1 MVNSITR
8 RRFLTQA
15 GSVALAAGVGGT
27 LLEACGGSGGSSSSG
42 PVTLTYGWWSNG
54 PAKDNAMKDWL
65 GTFTKA
71 NPNITINPEI
81 LSWGDYWSKL
91 QTTVAGGNAWDI
103 IGMAGGNAAPYF
115 DQGALL
121 DLSQFG
127 DLQDATKNLLQSAVQ
142 MTSWKGKQYAL
153 PVGIY
158 VLMLGYNKS
167 LLQKAG
173 IPFPDPTTPMEF
185 SHFMEIGAKLSIK
198 SGNQYTQYAINI
210 NDLDTLYANFVLMEG
225 GQVYDTPI
233 NPKKLMLTDPTNS
246 AAALKGI
253 TDYQNLFTQN
263 LAVPYAE
270 MTNGAFGTGDI
281 DSLLTNKVAFSRV
294 VLGDFSQIVQQN
306 LTEQIGVTPLFAI
319 NGKQV
324 TSGNANSFG
333 IFANSK
339 HPNEAWTFIKW
350 ATSAGQR
357 GFGQV
362 SDIPA
367 DNTASAAM
375 GSYIQPAAFTQTLIA
390 CEKNFVPEV
399 MTPNAQYSTDIGN
412 ILTDLANRKITPA
425 QGVQQIQTKGQ
436 ADVSSAS

>member
-1 MVNSITR
+1 MVASMTR

-15 GSVALAAGVGGT
+15 GTAALATGVGGA
-27 LLEACGGSGGSSSSG
+27 LLSACGGSGGSSSG

-54 PAKDNAMKDWL
+54 PTKDNAMKDWL
-65 GTFTKA
+65 KTFTNA
-71 NPNITINPEI
+71 NPNIKINPEI
-81 LSWGDYWSKL
+81 LSWSDYWSKL
-91 QTTVAGGNAWDI
+91 QTTVAGGTAWDI

-121 DLSQFG
+121 DLGQFS
-127 DLQDATKNLLQSAVQ
+127 DLQDATKNLQPNTVQ
-142 MTSWKGKQYAL
+142 MTNWKGKQYAL
-153 PVGIY
+153 PVGVY

-173 IPFPDPTTPMEF
+173 IPAPSATVPMEF
-185 SHFMEIGAKLSIK
+185 SDFVQMAKKLSIK
-198 SGNQYTQYAINI
+198 SGNQYSQYAINV
-210 NDLDTLYANFVLMEG
+210 NDIDTLYTNFILMEG
-225 GQVYDTPI
+225 GQQYDNPV
-233 NPKKLMLTDPTNS
+233 NPKKVVLTDPANM
-246 AAALKGI
+246 AATIKGL

-263 LAVPYAE
+263 MAVPYAQ
-270 MTNGAFGTGDI
+270 MGNGAFGTGDI

-294 VLGDFSQIVQQN
+294 VLGDFLQIQQQG
-306 LTEQIGVTPLFAI
+306 LTSQIGVTPLFAI

-350 ATSAGQR
+350 ATSAGQK
-357 GFGQV
+357 GFAQV

-367 DNTASAAM
+367 DKTAAATM
-375 GSYIQPAAFTQTLIA
+375 ASYIQPAEFATTLIA

-399 MTPNAQYSTDIGN
+399 MTPNAQYGTDIGN
-412 ILTDLANRKITPA
+412 ILTDLSIGKLTPA
-425 QGVQQIQTKGQ
+425 AAAQQLQSKGQ
-436 ADVSSAS
+436 ADINSAS

>member
-1 MVNSITR
+1 MVNSMTR
-8 RRFLTQA
+8 RHFLAQA
-15 GSVALAAGVGGT
+15 GKGALAAGVGGT
-27 LLEACGGSGGSSSSG
+27 LLEACGGGNSASSSG

-54 PAKDNAMKDWL
+54 PAKDNAMKAWL
-65 GTFTKA
+65 NEFTRA
-71 NPNITINPEI
+71 NPSITVKPEI

-91 QTTVAGGNAWDI
+91 QTTVAGGNAWDV

-121 DLSQFG
+121 DLNQFD
-127 DLQDATKNLLQSAVQ
+127 DLKDASKNLLSSAVQ
-142 MTSWKGKQYAL
+142 MTNWKGKQCAL

-173 IPFPDPTTPMEF
+173 IPFPDPTTPMEL
-185 SHFMEIGAKLSIK
+185 SHFMEIGKKLSIK

-210 NDLDTLYANFVLMEG
+210 NDLDTLYANLILMEG
-225 GQVYDTPI
+225 GQVYDNPV
-233 NPKKLMLTDPTNS
+233 NPKKLVLTDAANA
-246 AAALKGI
+246 AAALKGM
-253 TDYQNLFTQN
+253 TDYQNLFTEN
-263 LAVPYAE
+263 VAVPYAQ
-270 MTNGAFGTGDI
+270 MSNGAFGTGDI
-281 DSLLTNKVAFSRV
+281 DSLLTNKVAFARV
-294 VLGDFSQIVQQN
+294 VLGDFSQIAEQN

-339 HPNEAWTFIKW
+339 HPNEAWTFVKW
-350 ATSAGQR
+350 ATSAGQQ

-367 DNTASAAM
+367 DNTASATM
-375 GSYIQPAAFTQTLIA
+375 SSYIKPAELTQTLIA

-399 MTPNAQYSTDIGN
+399 MTPNAQYGSDIGN
-412 ILTDLANRKITPA
+412 ILTDLSTGKITPA
-425 QGVQQIQTKGQ
+425 QSVQQIQAKGQ
-436 ADVSSAS
+436 ADISAAS

>member
-1 MVNSITR
+1 MVNSMTR
-8 RRFLTQA
+8 RRFLAQA
-15 GSVALAAGVGGT
+15 GKGALAAGVGGT

-54 PAKDNAMKDWL
+54 PSKDNAMKDWL
-65 GTFTKA
+65 ATFTKA
-71 NPNITINPEI
+71 NPNITIKPEI

-103 IGMAGGNAAPYF
+103 IGMAGGSAAPYF

-121 DLSQFG
+121 DLSQFS
-127 DLQDATKNLLQSAVQ
+127 DLQDASKNLLPSAVQ
-142 MTSWKGKQYAL
+142 MTNWKGKQCAL

-173 IPFPDPTTPMEF
+173 IPFPDPTTPMEL
-185 SHFMEIGAKLSIK
+185 SAFMEMGAKLSIK
-198 SGNQYTQYAINI
+198 SGSQYTQYAINI
-210 NDLDTLYANFVLMEG
+210 DYLDTLYTALIQMEG
-225 GQVYDTPI
+225 GQVYDNPV
-233 NPKKLMLTDPTNS
+233 NPKKLVLTDPANS
-246 AAALKGI
+246 AAALKGL

-263 LAVPYAE
+263 IAVPYAE
-270 MTNGAFGTGDI
+270 MSNGAFGAGDI
-281 DSLLTNKVAFSRV
+281 DSLLTNKVAFARV
-294 VLGDFSQIVQQN
+294 VLGDFNQIVQQN
-306 LTEQIGVTPLFAI
+306 LADQIGVTPLFAI

-324 TSGNANSFG
+324 TCGNANSFG
-333 IFANSK
+333 IFADSK

-367 DNTASAAM
+367 DNDASAAM
-375 GSYIQPAAFTQTLIA
+375 GSYIQPADFTKTLIA

-399 MTPNAQYSTDIGN
+399 MTPNAQYTTDIGN
-412 ILTDLANRKITPA
+412 ILTDLATGKITPA
-425 QGVQQIQTKGQ
+425 QGVQQIQAKGQ
-436 ADVSSAS
+436 ADINSAS

>member
-1 MVNSITR
+1 
-8 RRFLTQA
+8 
-15 GSVALAAGVGGT
+15 
-27 LLEACGGSGGSSSSG
+27 
-42 PVTLTYGWWSNG
+42 
-54 PAKDNAMKDWL
+54 MKAWIKS
-65 GTFTKA
+65 FTDTH
-71 NPNITINPEI
+71 PNIKVNPEI
-81 LSWGDYWSKL
+81 LSWADYWNKL

-121 DLSQFG
+121 DLSQFS
-127 DLQDATKNLLQSAVQ
+127 DLQDASKNLLPSAVQ
-142 MTSWKGKQYAL
+142 MTNWKGKQYAL

-185 SHFMEIGAKLSIK
+185 SHFMEIGAKLSVK
-198 SGNQYTQYAINI
+198 SGNQYTQYAINADYI
-210 NDLDTLYANFVLMEG
+210 DTLWTNLILMEG
-225 GQVYDTPI
+225 GQVYDNPV
-233 NPKKLMLTDPTNS
+233 NPKKLVMTDPANL
-246 AAALKGI
+246 AASIKGL

-263 LAVPYAE
+263 LAVPYTE
-270 MTNGAFGTGDI
+270 MANGAFGAGDI
-281 DSLLTNKVAFSRV
+281 DSLLTNKVAFARV
-294 VLGDFSQIVQQN
+294 VLGDFNQIVQQN

-339 HPNEAWTFIKW
+339 HPNEAWEFIKW
-350 ATSAGQR
+350 ATSTGQK

-367 DNTASAAM
+367 DNTASSAM
-375 GSYIQPAAFTQTLIA
+375 GSYIQPSAFTQTLIA

-399 MTPNAQYSTDIGN
+399 MTPNAQYTTDIAN
-412 ILTDLANRKITPA
+412 ILTDLASGKLTPA
-425 QGVQQIQTKGQ
+425 QGVQQIQAKGQ
-436 ADVSSAS
+436 ADVNAAS

>member
-8 RRFLTQA
+8 RRFLTQT

-27 LLEACGGSGGSSSSG
+27 LLEACGGGSGSSSSG

-54 PAKDNAMKDWL
+54 PSKDNAMKDWL

-71 NPNITINPEI
+71 NPNIIIKPEI

-103 IGMAGGNAAPYF
+103 VGMAGGNAAPYF

-121 DLSQFG
+121 DLSQFS

-142 MTSWKGKQYAL
+142 MTNWKGKQYAL

-198 SGNQYTQYAINI
+198 SGSQYSQYAINI
-210 NDLDTLYANFVLMEG
+210 NDLDTLYANFILMEG
-225 GQVYDTPI
+225 GQVYDTPV
-233 NPKKLMLTDPTNS
+233 NPKKLVLTDPANA

-253 TDYQNLFTQN
+253 ADYQNLFTQN
-263 LAVPYAE
+263 LAVPYAQ
-270 MTNGAFGTGDI
+270 MGNGAFGAGDI

-294 VLGDFSQIVQQN
+294 VLGDFNQIVQQN
-306 LTEQIGVTPLFAI
+306 LTTQIGVTPLFAI

-367 DNTASAAM
+367 DNTASADM

-412 ILTDLANRKITPA
+412 ILTDLANGKITPA

-436 ADVSSAS
+436 ADISSAS